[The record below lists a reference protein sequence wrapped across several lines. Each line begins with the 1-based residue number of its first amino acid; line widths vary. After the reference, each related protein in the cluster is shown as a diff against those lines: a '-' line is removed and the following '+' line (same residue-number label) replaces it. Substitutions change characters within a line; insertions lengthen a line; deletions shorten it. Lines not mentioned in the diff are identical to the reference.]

1 MAEFLASVTDSAKMS
16 SCLSD
21 AKYAKK
27 LSEDMVVAQELGF
40 SGTPMFIVN
49 AQKFPGAYSFTD
61 MRAAVEGAAK

>member
-1 MAEFLASVTDSAKMS
+1 MS